1 MMKSLPFIRPIALTL
16 LLASSLSFAADDHGG
31 TVKPEPYAVGKT
43 MSKAIQASITPD
55 AALDILKNG
64 NQRFATGKS
73 IKRDYKKQIM
83 QTGLGQYPFA
93 SVVACIDS
101 RSAPEL
107 VFNQGIGDLFV
118 ARVAGNVINEDIL
131 GSLEYAAKAAGSKVI
146 VVLGHTQCGAI
157 KGACDAVQLGN
168 LTGLLDKIKPAV
180 EATKTSGERSSK
192 NHEFVQDVAH
202 ENVNNSVQ
210 KIREMSPLL
219 KEMEEKG
226 QIKIVGAM
234 YDVGTGKVT
243 W

>member
-1 MMKSLPFIRPIALTL
+1 MRSLPFIRPTAIALM
-16 LLASSLSFAADDHGG
+16 LACSLSYASDDHSD
-31 TVKPEPYAVGKT
+31 TIKTERYAVGKT
-43 MSKAIQASITPD
+43 MSKSIQAGITPD
-55 AALDILKNG
+55 AALEILKNG
-64 NQRFATGKS
+64 NIRFAAGKS
-73 IKRDYKKQIM
+73 IKRDYKKQVM

-93 SVVACIDS
+93 SVVSCIDS

-146 VVLGHTQCGAI
+146 VVLGHSQCGAI

-180 EATKTSGERSSK
+180 DATKTAGERSSK

-202 ENVNNSVQ
+202 ENVQNSVQ
-210 KIREMSPLL
+210 KIRDMSPLL
-219 KEMEEKG
+219 KEMEEQGK
-226 QIKIVGAM
+226 IKIVGAM
-234 YDVGTGKVT
+234 YDVGTGKVD

>member
-1 MMKSLPFIRPIALTL
+1 MKSLQFMRPLALSLMLASALTY
-16 LLASSLSFAADDHGG
+16 ASDDHGG
-31 TVKPEPYAVGKT
+31 EVKPEPYAVGKT

-55 AALDILKNG
+55 AALDILKAG
-64 NQRFATGKS
+64 NQRFASNKS
-73 IKRDYKKQIM
+73 IKRNNKKQIM

-93 SVVACIDS
+93 SVVSCIDS

-107 VFNQGIGDLFV
+107 VFNLGIGDIFT

-146 VVLGHTQCGAI
+146 VVLGHSQCGAI

-180 EATKTSGERSSK
+180 DATKTEGERSSK

-202 ENVNNSVQ
+202 ENVMLSI
-210 KIREMSPLL
+210 KRIREMSPIL